1 MDTPPLFCRLRWP
14 TGALILVLLLASG
27 HAAAQWQWKDP
38 SGRRVFSDTPPPA
51 SVAER
56 DILQRPGQRPG
67 AVATPADTA
76 AAAAAGSAGTAPTP
90 VPSASGG
97 SALDEKK
104 KQLDK
109 AEADKKLAER
119 KAIDAKNAKTRA
131 DNCESARRAKA
142 ALDAGVR
149 LSTTNAQGEVE
160 YLDEAGRAAQG
171 RKLQELIRDNCR

>member
-14 TGALILVLLLASG
+14 SGALILVLLLASG

-67 AVATPADTA
+67 AVATPADAVPGNSASA
-76 AAAAAGSAGTAPTP
+76 APAPTQP
-90 VPSASGG
+90 ALGG
-97 SALDEKK
+97 NPLDEKK
-104 KQLDK
+104 KQLEK
-109 AEADKKLAER
+109 AEADKQLAER
-119 KAIDAKNAKTRA
+119 KAIEAKNAKTRA